1 MATNNGRAIF
11 GVLAIVIGAAIYYCN
26 SRINRLE
33 ESLQKQNQVLSSF
46 ITNIH
51 NTIGGSQ
58 SLSTP
63 EADAAAK
70 QYIRQRE
77 DMEQAHNN
85 NNQCD
90 AGGVC
95 PQKIDVSD
103 DGSDD
108 SDGADDSDDDSADDS
123 DGADD
128 SDSEVSVTSCEESN
142 RELHGGGDN
151 RLIELTEHGD
161 SLPLETNDFEL
172 NMKSLNV
179 EDFIISGLK
188 TVELT
193 EDICP
198 ISDDSSNDSSSDD
211 TSSDEGDN
219 AQEIVSDIVQD
230 IVSDIVQD
238 IAPPMTQESIEVAA
252 AAATLI
258 DISHVNMATKL
269 SYEESGL
276 NKLRVSDLRK
286 IANENMLSS
295 SSKINS
301 SRKQELVNLIMG
313 NSKE

>member
-85 NNQCD
+85 NNQGD

-103 DGSDD
+103 DGS
-108 SDGADDSDDDSADDS
+108 DDS

-219 AQEIVSDIVQD
+219 AHEIVSDIVQD

>member
-1 MATNNGRAIF
+1 MGTNNGRAIF

-51 NTIGGSQ
+51 NTIGGGSQ

-70 QYIRQRE
+70 QYIGQQE
-77 DMEQAHNN
+77 VMEHADNN
-85 NNQCD
+85 NNNNNNYQSETV
-90 AGGVC
+90 GYC

-103 DGSDD
+103 DS
-108 SDGADDSDDDSADDS
+108 DSADDS
-123 DGADD
+123 D
-128 SDSEVSVTSCEESN
+128 VSVTSCEKSN
-142 RELHGGGDN
+142 HDPRGGGEN
-151 RLIELTEHGD
+151 KLIELTEHGD
-161 SLPLETNDFEL
+161 TPPLETNDFEL
-172 NMKSLNV
+172 NMKSLNID
-179 EDFIISGLK
+179 DFIISGLK

-198 ISDDSSNDSSSDD
+198 ISDDRVKYTSSDD
-211 TSSDEGDN
+211 SSSDEGDN
-219 AQEIVSDIVQD
+219 DQKIASDIVQD
-230 IVSDIVQD
+230 IVSDIVQKKQA
-238 IAPPMTQESIEVAA
+238 APTTQENTEVVA

-258 DISHVNMATKL
+258 DISHVGVADKL
-269 SYEESGL
+269 SYEEIRL